1 MAWLSLHRSPS
12 GWRVTLPL
20 FYFLLGC
27 AGSSLRCIGFSC
39 RAWALE
45 HTASVVAMW
54 GLSAGDR
61 IWIPS
66 FGRWILNH
74 WTTREGLA
82 SIFFKW
88 SKGWLWVPF
97 CATDNFALLM
107 IRLSHHLTPRV
118 LEKRE
123 HLRRSQK
130 GTAQAHVVLESEGAT
145 ETQPSLSRG
154 IPSLPRISS
163 SLQQLLFSHS
173 VMSDFCDPM
182 DRSMSGFPVLHQLP
196 QFSMVFMNNNN
207 KNLWRLYVN
216 KSNFLF
222 KFDLWR

>member
-1 MAWLSLHRSPS
+1 
-12 GWRVTLPL
+12 
-20 FYFLLGC
+20 
-27 AGSSLRCIGFSC
+27 
-39 RAWALE
+39 
-45 HTASVVAMW
+45 
-54 GLSAGDR
+54 
-61 IWIPS
+61 
-66 FGRWILNH
+66 
-74 WTTREGLA
+74 
-82 SIFFKW
+82 
-88 SKGWLWVPF
+88 
-97 CATDNFALLM
+97 M

-196 QFSMVFMNNNN
+196 QFAQLMSIGLVMPSNHLILCHPLLLVPSVFPSIS
-207 KNLWRLYVN
+207 WRVAQGGDRPPF
-216 KSNFLF
+216 SF
-222 KFDLWR
+222 